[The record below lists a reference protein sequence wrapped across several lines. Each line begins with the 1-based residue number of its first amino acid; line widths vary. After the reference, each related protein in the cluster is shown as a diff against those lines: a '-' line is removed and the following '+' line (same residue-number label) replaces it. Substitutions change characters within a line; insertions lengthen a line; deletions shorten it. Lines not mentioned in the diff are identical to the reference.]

1 MMARGWMLGLAAVCV
16 FAIVAGVMLK
26 VMAEPLKES
35 DYMVIG
41 TVATLVTLLVL
52 FLVVISTTK
61 SRNVFFKKRRK

>member
-1 MMARGWMLGLAAVCV
+1 MPRGWILGLAGVCV
-16 FAIVAGVMLK
+16 FATVAGVMLAI
-26 VMAEPLKES
+26 MPAPLKES

>member
-41 TVATLVTLLVL
+41 TVATLVSLLVL
-52 FLVVISTTK
+52 FLVVISTAK
-61 SRNVFFKKRRK
+61 SRDVFFKKRRK